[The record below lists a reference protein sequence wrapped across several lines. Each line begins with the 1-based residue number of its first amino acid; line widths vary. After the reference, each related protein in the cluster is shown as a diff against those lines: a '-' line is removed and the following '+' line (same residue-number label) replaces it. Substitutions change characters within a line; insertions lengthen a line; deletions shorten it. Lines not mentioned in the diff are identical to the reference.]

1 MHTSGDEQRVNT
13 RTGSNVLFVC
23 VHNAGRSQMASAL
36 FNRFAQERGLD
47 ARAISAGTMPGD
59 RVHPEV
65 AEVMREIGIDLAD
78 ARPTL
83 LTNDMVQSAGRI
95 IAMGCALDADACP
108 AIFIKGVT
116 DWGLPDPKGHSIE
129 KVRAIRDDIAR
140 RVESLLD
147 EIQSR

>member
-1 MHTSGDEQRVNT
+1 MHTSGDERRVNA
-13 RTGSNVLFVC
+13 RTGNSVLFVC

-36 FNRFAQERGLD
+36 FNKLAQERGLD
-47 ARAISAGTMPGD
+47 AQALSAGTMPGD

-78 ARPTL
+78 ASPTL
-83 LTNDMVQSAGRI
+83 LTNDMVQSAGRTI
-95 IAMGCALDADACP
+95 TMGCAVDADACP

-116 DWGLPDPKGHSIE
+116 DWGLPDPKGQSIE
-129 KVRAIRDDIAR
+129 KVRAVRDDIAG

-147 EIQSR
+147 EIQGG